1 MHDLLSEP
9 RGDAHLLTLN
19 RPERR
24 NALTPELARRLAA
37 EIELH
42 GERPEVRTILLT
54 GAGGD
59 FCAGLDLDWVAG
71 LGEPPAVQ
79 DLQQGLADC
88 QRAVLA
94 IVRCP
99 VPVVA
104 IVRGLAAGYGL
115 AFAVACDLRVGDPS
129 ARFVSGYARLGLVP
143 GGGITFALPR
153 LVGMGRALRLLMGGG
168 TVDAGAACDI
178 GLLDELAGD
187 GLLDAAVDGL
197 VADLSRSPGATLR
210 TIKRLCRANELGT
223 LEQVLSMEGALLVQ
237 SLQSEEFRGR
247 LVEYTGRSL
256 AAPAVAAPA
265 VAPSTASP

>member
-1 MHDLLSEP
+1 MNELLSEP

-37 EIELH
+37 EIELQ
-42 GERPEVRTILLT
+42 GERPEVRTILLA

-71 LGEPPAVQ
+71 LGEQPAVQ
-79 DLQQGLADC
+79 GLQQGLADC

-104 IVRGLAAGYGL
+104 VVQGLAGGYGL
-115 AFAVACDLRVGDPS
+115 AFAVACDLRVGDPT

-153 LVGMGRALRLLMGGG
+153 LVGMGRALRLLLGGG
-168 TVDAGAACDI
+168 TVGAATACEI
-178 GLLDELAGD
+178 GLLDELAGE

-197 VADLSRSPGATLR
+197 VADLSRSPGPTLR

-237 SLQSEEFRGR
+237 SLHSDEFRDR

-256 AAPAVAAPA
+256 AVRAD
-265 VAPSTASP
+265 APSTTSP